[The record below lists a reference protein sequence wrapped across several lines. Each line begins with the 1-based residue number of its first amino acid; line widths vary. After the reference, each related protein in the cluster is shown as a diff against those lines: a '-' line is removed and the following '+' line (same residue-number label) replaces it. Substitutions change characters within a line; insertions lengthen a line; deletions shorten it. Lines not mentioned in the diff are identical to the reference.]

1 MRPATPRPVARPF
14 ASVAALVLAA
24 VVLTAGCSSGSPSRS
39 GFTDALVTSG
49 ISRDEARCA
58 TDAIFDHLSDAE
70 IDLII
75 ERGPSAVPPDE
86 AGDPNEP
93 FDKVHQALN
102 ACRTK
107 AEATSTTTS
116 STTTVPSGGTG
127 GSSTTAPATSTAPPA
142 TVSTTAASLE
152 PAP

>member
-1 MRPATPRPVARPF
+1 MRPASPRPVARPF
-14 ASVAALVLAA
+14 APVAALVLAA
-24 VVLTAGCSSGSPSRS
+24 AVLIAGCSSGSPSRS

-70 IDLII
+70 IAEIM
-75 ERGPSAVPPDE
+75 ERGPSAVPADE

-93 FDKVHQALN
+93 IDKVHQALN
-102 ACRTK
+102 ACRTT

-116 STTTVPSGGTG
+116 STTTVPTGTG
-127 GSSTTAPATSTAPPA
+127 GSSTTAPA